1 MMVRFHSDRPRGR
14 KMIREFVYQRLN
26 SLIDNV
32 QVEHSSFLN
41 QYAKD
46 FIKGIQENCDV
57 RMSHVFIE
65 NFPIIVAIHDIG
77 KKHIPDYILNKTSGL
92 TDEEY
97 EIIKK
102 HCLYGY
108 EDLQNTF
115 KKLSLNKEENELIE
129 LCKES
134 CLYHHERLD
143 GSGYPYRLK
152 DVPLVGQLVG
162 ILDSYDAMTMK
173 RCYKDGIDKEEA
185 IRKLIESD
193 KYNEEFIYVLEN
205 IIGGDKNES
214 QIRDSDK

>member
-1 MMVRFHSDRPRGR
+1 
-14 KMIREFVYQRLN
+14 MIREFVYQRLN

-46 FIKGIQENCDV
+46 FIKGIQEKCDV
-57 RMSHVFIE
+57 TMSHVFIE
-65 NFPIIVAIHDIG
+65 NFPMIVAVHDIG
-77 KKHIPDYILNKTSGL
+77 KKHIPDYILEKTTQL
-92 TDEEY
+92 TDDEY
-97 EIIKK
+97 ECVKR
-102 HCLYGY
+102 HCILGY
-108 EDLQNTF
+108 EDLQKAFNNT
-115 KKLSLNKEENELIE
+115 SLNKEERELIE
-129 LCKES
+129 LCKDS

-152 DVPLVGQLVG
+152 DVPLVGQMVG

-173 RCYKDGIDKEEA
+173 RCYKDGIDKKEA

-205 IIGGDKNES
+205 IIGGDKDES